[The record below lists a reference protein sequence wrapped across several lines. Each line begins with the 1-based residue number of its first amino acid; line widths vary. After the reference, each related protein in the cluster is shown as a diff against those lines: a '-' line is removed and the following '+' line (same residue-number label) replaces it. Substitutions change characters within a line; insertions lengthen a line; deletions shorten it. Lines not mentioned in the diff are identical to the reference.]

1 MCVCVCACARVR
13 VRPPRYHK
21 DNSADYF
28 AQKIMMT
35 EVFHMS
41 QKLCPLTLE
50 ELGQTSGRD
59 IGSVQNVKHEKGKF
73 LPTVE
78 ESANAL
84 EEDLP
89 ASSQLSPGNLSQ
101 DIRKRAL
108 PHQESPDTP
117 LGSAVHAS
125 WPPFASGAGDSSRT
139 SLQTL
144 ESNGVRSQQHTLNL
158 SEAKGLVEQIR
169 EKRKAEEVI

>member
-1 MCVCVCACARVR
+1 MRVR
-13 VRPPRYHK
+13 VRAPRYHK

-59 IGSVQNVKHEKGKF
+59 IGSVPNVKHEKGEF

-78 ESANAL
+78 ETANAL
-84 EEDLP
+84 EENLP
-89 ASSQLSPGNLSQ
+89 AASQLSTGNLTQ
-101 DIRKRAL
+101 DIRKRPL
-108 PHQESPDTP
+108 PHQVSPDTP

-125 WPPFASGAGDSSRT
+125 RLPIASGAGDSSRT

-144 ESNGVRSQQHTLNL
+144 ESNGVASQHRTWNL